1 MLNRE
6 PPADFVAKLR
16 AEFPD
21 FQELRFNVT
30 LGRWEFVF
38 LSVVGRPVS
47 QFFGWDRN
55 PVTGEPLQADPATG
69 LLPFRDLD
77 AVAQAEILKSCRD
90 TYLAKD
96 AAVQTWADKAKD
108 ARRHNVELRRKK
120 ARQRGE
126 DFAYMIQQVD
136 LRRPWVKYHQR
147 STQKQYFHASAPK
160 PGPIA
165 DFRSTS
171 GKIEVV
177 SR

>member
-1 MLNRE
+1 MQTAPATRE

-16 AEFPD
+16 EFPD
-21 FQELRFNVT
+21 FQELRFNVL

-38 LSVVGRPVS
+38 LSVAGRPVS

-55 PVTGEPLQADPATG
+55 PLTGAPVTADPDTG

-77 AVAQAEILKSCRD
+77 AVAQAEILQACRE

-96 AAVQTWADKAKD
+96 ADVETWAQKAKA
-108 ARRHNVELRRKK
+108 AREHNVALRQASAKRR
-120 ARQRGE
+120 A
-126 DFAYMIQQVD
+126 DDYAYLIQQMD

-147 STQKQYFHASAPK
+147 SREKQYFHQRAPEQPK
-160 PGPIA
+160 PGVT
-165 DFRSTS
+165 R
-171 GKIEVV
+171 IEVV